1 MVASALKW
9 SGGYVWA
16 CKNYDGDV
24 QSDTVAQGFGSL
36 GLMTSVLMTPDGRTV
51 EAEAAHGTV
60 TRHYR
65 EHQKG
70 RATSTNSIAS
80 IFAWTRGLAHRAKLD
95 GSAALDKFAHTL
107 ERVCVDTVESGYMT
121 KDLALLV
128 GPEQSWLTTEGFLD
142 KIDANLKGAMTA

>member
-1 MVASALKW
+1 
-9 SGGYVWA
+9 
-16 CKNYDGDV
+16 
-24 QSDTVAQGFGSL
+24 
-36 GLMTSVLMTPDGRTV
+36 MTSVLTTPDGRIM

-70 RATSTNSIAS
+70 KATSTNSIAS

-95 GSAALDKFAHTL
+95 DNAELKTFADTL
-107 ERVCVDTVESGYMT
+107 EKVCVSTVESGFMT

-128 GPEQSWLTTEGFLD
+128 GADQKWLTTEGFLD
-142 KIDANLKGAMTA
+142 KVDQNLQKAMG